1 MAPMQLATGTVVGGK
16 IVVEGNPLP
25 EGTVVTILARDEESP
40 VKLPPAE
47 EAELLD
53 ALDEADREEGISA
66 EELFDRL
73 RKHG

>member
-1 MAPMQLATGTVVGGK
+1 MQVATGTVIDGK
-16 IVVEGNPLP
+16 IVVEGLSLP
-25 EGTVVTILARDEESP
+25 EGTLVTVVTKDVEPAVRLSP
-40 VKLPPAE
+40 LD

-73 RKHG
+73 RRHG